1 MNTFFLIILIICLA
15 VQIPVW
21 IFYFLNKK
29 EIDEMTNEEMKKIYP
44 DWPNVKEP
52 EYDHYGIGGGAW
64 FPGMF

>member
-29 EIDEMTNEEMKKIYP
+29 EIDEMTNEEMRKKFPNYP
-44 DWPNVKEP
+44 YINRTQSDFDILPMSMWN
-52 EYDHYGIGGGAW
+52 DD
-64 FPGMF
+64 